1 MALMRRLLAARRERE
16 SREWQGEKVAV
27 GERER
32 ARKREKERG
41 TERGTGGHQKL
52 EEEAESEEE
61 RSESERGRYGEEEV
75 VALTRGG
82 GKWMTAAGVSGRKT
96 TGGKGT

>member
-1 MALMRRLLAARRERE
+1 MALMRRLLAARRERAE
-16 SREWQGEKVAV
+16 SGKVRKWRWD
-27 GERER
+27 RER

-52 EEEAESEEE
+52 EEEAESE
-61 RSESERGRYGEEEV
+61 RSESEGGRYGEEEV

-82 GKWMTAAGVSGRKT
+82 GKWMMLAGV
-96 TGGKGT
+96 